1 MRRRRRNK
9 ERKKERKKGAKQKEE
24 LCLGNEDSQVE
35 KKFKEK
41 EKKNLKSCKEG
52 EKVKGDKKEL
62 FIKIKKVN
70 LPGGVLL
77 FIDLNNCYNKH

>member
-1 MRRRRRNK
+1 M
-9 ERKKERKKGAKQKEE
+9 
-24 LCLGNEDSQVE
+24 E

-41 EKKNLKSCKEG
+41 EKKNLRSCKEG